1 MARNIIIVNAT
12 QIVTSES
19 HPEGIFSIV
28 SGFPKVFDSGV
39 DGDTEQNM
47 KNAKAAYFDQL
58 SKNYAN
64 TNPARVMTTV
74 TLEMAN
80 GEMLLH
86 ESIGDLPVPEP
97 EPKEPV
103 EPEEPTEP
111 EQELEAEQAEAE

>member
-39 DGDTEQNM
+39 GGDTEQNM

-64 TNPARVMTTV
+64 TNQNRVMTTV
-74 TLEMAN
+74 TLTMVN
-80 GEMLLH
+80 GEQILR
-86 ESIGDLPVPEP
+86 ESIGVLPDPEP
-97 EPKEPV
+97 EP
-103 EPEEPTEP
+103 EPEEPVTEEP
-111 EQELEAEQAEAE
+111 IAEEEPV